1 MHSTRTSTA
10 LFVSSQGVTANN
22 RFDIFFVIIAFAIK
36 LETNV
41 ELFNSQNFRAAR
53 IYQYSMFKLANHST
67 ILAS

>member
-22 RFDIFFVIIAFAIK
+22 RFDIFFVIIVFTIK
-36 LETNV
+36 LVTNI
-41 ELFNSQNFRAAR
+41 ELFNSQDFRPTR
-53 IYQYSMFKLANHST
+53 IYQYSMFKLANHPA